1 MEALG
6 FEVMHVYGLT
16 ETYGHILQC
25 AWNENWNSFDEDKKN
40 EGDQEKENQPKEGDQ
55 EKQQPAQPRQTEL
68 SPEQVKSL
76 LEAMSNQEKKVQD
89 KVNAEKVQGTPVRGQ
104 KDW

>member
-1 MEALG
+1 MFALNL
-6 FEVMHVYGLT
+6 GL
-16 ETYGHILQC
+16 EICGD
-25 AWNENWNSFDEDKKN
+25 EGEDEEDKKDD
-40 EGDQEKENQPKEGDQ
+40 GDQEKENQPKEGDSQ
-55 EKQQPAQPRQTEL
+55 KEQPAQPQRTEL

-89 KVNAEKVQGTPVRGQ
+89 KVNAEKVQGTPLRGQ